1 MPGRVVS
8 RRFIGREHELAL
20 IQESLAA
27 AATGT
32 ATTILVAGGAG
43 MGASRLLDE
52 ALERASASSPPPLVL
67 RGRSNGP
74 ADPPWAAVLDALAPA
89 LAAGSREELQA
100 LLRRD
105 CRRILV
111 GVPAMAALAAGMPEP
126 LSSAL
131 EDPERRQ
138 PRALEALLRWLG
150 RLAAEQPVILVLE
163 DLHRADAATRSFA
176 TFVARLARDERI
188 ALVLA
193 YQPDRLTREHPL
205 RENLSVIE
213 AGLRPPVHV
222 DLAPLARREIAGLIE
237 GIDGERPSASIVVL
251 VAERSAG
258 SPLVVEELAAA
269 RRELRNVS
277 LTGSLADLVAARL
290 DRRSPECRRVLRLLA
305 PAERP
310 MDRKR
315 LAHAAAAYE
324 ELLAAERNGK
334 SGSLPPRSA
343 SGPRRATEYLDQDLA
358 AGLEEALEHGLVKA
372 EPGDRVR
379 IRHELVARAVVAD
392 LLPPHLPR
400 YHAALAQAF
409 SDVPIVAAVHW
420 RAAYRPAEARRAAI
434 AAGRLAAKR
443 DAPQDALAAFE
454 LALELPAPTAPGA
467 GDAHPPDLAL
477 MAGAGDAHPQD
488 LALMPGAGVPSD
500 AMGAGVPPDATGHDM
515 EPVVEL
521 AQLAAEAAYAS
532 LHPTRAVAY
541 AESALA
547 ALGERRDRLAHA
559 VLQGRLGRYR
569 LAAGDAPGA
578 TAALRRAA
586 DAAPRE
592 ASIERARIL
601 ALLAQERMIA
611 GAFRDAERA
620 AAEALEI
627 TTVIGDEAEPEA
639 IHATTTLAV
648 VRGWADHPEA
658 AMPLLRHAMERARA
672 LGLAEEWWR
681 ACANMAVVL
690 EVMGRPAE
698 AIEEAFR
705 NIAQAQ
711 ADDLG
716 AVYGN
721 LLGGNVAGVL
731 VDVGRWAEAR
741 ELSLRALDWSPAG
754 VPFVNAIL
762 NLVIVETESE
772 AGEEA
777 GRLLGRILVELETG
791 GDLQF
796 VVPAYQA
803 TASYALWSGDLAD
816 ARRAAE
822 RGWARLR
829 GSEDWVLV
837 ARMAATALEVEAA
850 IVADALERRRIG
862 DVAASRER
870 ATRILADAEAAVVRA
885 RVDDGGAT
893 GREPEASLA
902 TARAFHARLQGRD
915 DPARWAA
922 LAERVRGLGDPYREA
937 RAKWHQ
943 AEAILG
949 GAIQGPGGARDRTDA
964 RLVRV
969 DAREPLLAAVSL
981 ATGLHARPLLR
992 RLRELAGRA
1001 MIPFPTEA
1009 EALLDEPVAVPPG
1022 PRAAVSPG
1030 PVVDATVPDAAPVA
1044 ARPPARGADTFGLSR
1059 RELEVLALI
1068 AKGRTNREI
1077 GDRLFISQKTVGVHV
1092 GNILAKLGVSG
1103 RVEAAAVAIRL
1114 GLEDGEGAHRD
1125 R

>member
-1 MPGRVVS
+1 VPGRVVS
-8 RRFIGREHELAL
+8 RRFVGRERELAL
-20 IQESLAA
+20 IRAALAA
-27 AATGT
+27 AASGS
-32 ATTILVAGGAG
+32 ATTVLVAGGAG
-43 MGASRLLDE
+43 MGTSRLLDE
-52 ALERASASSPPPLVL
+52 ALERAGAGPSAPLVL
-67 RGRSNGP
+67 RGQSNGP
-74 ADPPWAAVLDALAPA
+74 ADPPWSAVLDALAPVIA
-89 LAAGSREELQA
+89 TRPPDELRA

-105 CRRILV
+105 ARPIVAGLP
-111 GVPAMAALAAGMPEP
+111 GMAALAAAMPEP
-126 LSSAL
+126 RSSAL
-131 EDPERRQ
+131 EDPEHRQ

-150 RLAAEQPVILVLE
+150 RLAVERPVTLVLE
-163 DLHRADAATRSFA
+163 DLHKADAATRAFA
-176 TFVARLARDERI
+176 TFVARIARDERLT
-188 ALVLA
+188 LVLT

-213 AGLRPPVHV
+213 AGLRPPVRV

-237 GIDGERPSASIVVL
+237 GIEGERPSASIVVL

-258 SPLVVEELAAA
+258 SPLVVEELVAA
-269 RRELRNVS
+269 RRELRNTS
-277 LTGSLADLVAARL
+277 LTGSLANLIAARL
-290 DRRSPECRRVLRLLA
+290 ARRSPECRRVLRLLA
-305 PAERP
+305 TAERP
-310 MDRKR
+310 MERQR
-315 LAHAAAAYE
+315 LATAAAAYE
-324 ELLAAERNGK
+324 ALLAAEHPGR
-334 SGSLPPRSA
+334 SGTLPPRSA
-343 SGPRRATEYLDQDLA
+343 AGPRRATEHLDQDLA
-358 AGLEEALEHGLVKA
+358 AGLAEALEYGLVKA
-372 EPGDRVR
+372 ESGDRLR

-392 LLPPHLPR
+392 LLSPHIPR
-400 YHAALAQAF
+400 YHAALARTFA
-409 SDVPIVAAVHW
+409 DVPIVAAVHW
-420 RAAYRPAEARRAAI
+420 RAAYRTVEARRAAI
-434 AAGRLAAKR
+434 EAGRLATR
-443 DAPQDALAAFE
+443 LEAPQDALAAFE
-454 LALELPAPTAPGA
+454 LALELPVPAVAAADGVPADVAPAGA
-467 GDAHPPDLAL
+467 SQGSAPPD
-477 MAGAGDAHPQD
+477 DA
-488 LALMPGAGVPSD
+488 A
-500 AMGAGVPPDATGHDM
+500 
-515 EPVVEL
+515 EPVASPARTERDIEPVAEL

-532 LHPTRAVAY
+532 LRPTRAVAY

-559 VLQGRLGRYR
+559 VLEGRLGRYR

-586 DAAPRE
+586 EAAPPG

-620 AAEALEI
+620 AIEALEI
-627 TTVIGDEAEPEA
+627 AAAIGDEAEPEA

-648 VRGWADHPEA
+648 VHGWGDDPEA
-658 AMPLLRHAMERARA
+658 AVPLLRDALRRARA
-672 LGLAEEWWR
+672 LGLVEEWWR
-681 ACANMAVVL
+681 AGANMAVVL
-690 EVMGRPAE
+690 EVLGRPSE
-698 AIEEAFR
+698 AIDEAFRDIEEAR
-705 NIAQAQ
+705 

-721 LLGGNVAGVL
+721 LMGGNIAGIL

-754 VPFVNAIL
+754 IPFVNAIL
-762 NLVIVETESE
+762 NLVIVEIESE

-803 TASYALWSGDLAD
+803 TASYAMWSGDLAD

-829 GSEDWVLV
+829 GTEDWVLV

-850 IVADALERRRIG
+850 IVAEALERRKIG

-870 ATRILADAEAAVVRA
+870 ANRILADAEAAVARA
-885 RVDDGGAT
+885 RAAEGVAAA
-893 GREPEASLA
+893 REPEASLA

-922 LAERVRGLGDPYREA
+922 LAEQMQALGDPYREA
-937 RAKWHQ
+937 RARWHQ
-943 AEAILG
+943 AEATLG
-949 GAIQGPGGARDRTDA
+949 GAIAGPGGARDRTDA
-964 RLVRV
+964 RLVRA
-969 DAREPLLAAVSL
+969 DAREPLLAAASL
-981 ATGLHARPLLR
+981 AMGLRARPLLR
-992 RLRELAGRA
+992 RLRDLAGRA
-1001 MIPFPTEA
+1001 LITLPPEV
-1009 EALLDEPVAVPPG
+1009 EALLDEPVAPSTD
-1022 PRAAVSPG
+1022 PRAAVIPG
-1030 PVVDATVPDAAPVA
+1030 PVPDATTSQASPTT
-1044 ARPPARGADTFGLSR
+1044 ARLPAGAGDTFGLSK
-1059 RELEVLALI
+1059 RELEVLGLI

-1114 GLEDGEGAHRD
+1114 GLEDAGDTQPGGGAAPR